1 VIGHYDVA
9 TNSNIVLLGFGAE
22 HTKRFVHFGPSQK
35 ALALVCVEGDEVKR
49 SNSFEQPIESW
60 WPPRPL
66 LLSVRPHDWRFT
78 NSARAINAIAVWECS
93 HGALSP
99 CWGPREQRLDRARR
113 LQQKLSSVSLQISA
127 DNSRQDRSY
136 GLGKRVRAAVGDFR
150 FGICKLLTG
159 SMLQTSPL
167 QLRNEIFYHF
177 SRNLQ
182 L

>member
-1 VIGHYDVA
+1 MYVIGHYDVA

-49 SNSFEQPIESW
+49 SNSFEQAIESW

-66 LLSVRPHDWRFT
+66 LLKIGRHNWRFT
-78 NSARAINAIAVWECS
+78 NSARAINAIPVWECS

-127 DNSRQDRSY
+127 DNSRQDCAYALRKARRY
-136 GLGKRVRAAVGDFR
+136 GDSR
-150 FGICKLLTG
+150 FQNRQSQFAYRFNASHFT
-159 SMLQTSPL
+159 TSTT
-167 QLRNEIFYHF
+167 Q
-177 SRNLQ
+177 
-182 L
+182 